1 MQENYIDA
9 EISRIGSK
17 IQQIRMMLSN
27 DDATANIIE
36 ALEGE
41 GEAALD
47 VLWQEI
53 QENEMLLIGLGEHI
67 KNAQDRKSRIEG
79 RVETLR
85 TVMTYYLKR
94 TNKDKVVRPCYT
106 ASLRDTP
113 PKMIIEDESK
123 IPSEFFKA
131 QEPVLNK
138 KELKE
143 CLEVGQV
150 IEGACLTE
158 KGFSITIRNK

>member
-1 MQENYIDA
+1 MKENYAQA

-17 IQQIRMMLSN
+17 IQQIRMMLA
-27 DDATANIIE
+27 DDADSAKLIATLEN
-36 ALEGE
+36 EGE
-41 GEAALD
+41 EVLD
-47 VLWQEI
+47 ALWQEI
-53 QENEMLLIGLGEHI
+53 QENEILLPGLKEHI
-67 KNAQDRKSRIEG
+67 SNAQERKGRLEDRI
-79 RVETLR
+79 ETLR

-113 PKMIIEDESK
+113 PKMIIDDESV
-123 IPSEFFKA
+123 IPSEFFKVS
-131 QEPVLNK
+131 EPVLDK

-143 CLEVGQV
+143 CLEAGQV